1 MTETFNAT
9 LVSFSLPVQAYR
21 LTNVNGLQSVT
32 VPFSFK
38 LNLNGA
44 NPPYSALV
52 VARDKSTGKVISTF
66 AARVSESDDAI
77 NTATSYSGSFQYFN
91 NAGDWE
97 IQAIGLSDSSNQ
109 TSQLLSVNTL
119 PDIAR
124 TFVVTSDDTTP
135 PQLDL
140 RSFSGIGTLSNPI
153 LIDSTEGVVFNAPT
167 FAFDSNLSS
176 ASIGF
181 SNNFTGGYGFNV
193 DLIAGSGP
201 LHNISQTTQS
211 GKYSANYAY
220 ALDYFRNRTQI
231 NGKNLLSDFSDGVY
245 IINPDKPGIID
256 SGFSDGKFWIR
267 FSERVNLSS
276 GQFSLSLESSIGGL
290 GAGGITATD
299 SGKITWNAAHD
310 TAYLDLSDYTSR
322 NGIYTLSAYALNMQ
336 DLQGNQETTSYYQ
349 IKEHDFRGPDQSFA
363 ELQIN
368 ALTPQDQ
375 NLNSMLALTD
385 GKILVSY
392 GNFTDTGSSNGSASF
407 AVLQKNSAE
416 ILNRVTEFSL
426 DLNPTLLSSVALPD
440 GGFAILGIASDFSS
454 RPTIYFFNAN
464 GTPKDQ
470 SQLVI
475 PGHGLDGVSGA
486 MGSAPWNYS
495 VGWADQFTITRVGNT
510 LNVVFT
516 ETRTVYRENGNF
528 GDQKYL
534 VAYRLSEGSGQY
546 QLSNALP
553 ETISDSYTGSV
564 YKKLTALPDGGFL
577 AIDYAT
583 YAPPVEIR
591 VQRYN
596 ADLAPIGD
604 PLQFT
609 MTDYGA
615 DFYVLDN
622 GQLAVIYRANSN
634 PGAWGTGTSG
644 EIRGK
649 IFSMTDI
656 GFELVAPPGGNDN
669 GFLIE
674 TWTTYPP
681 TRLPKLSPDGKF
693 LIYDDV
699 PGLEERS
706 VRIKQF
712 DMNTQQVGE
721 NFYDLGDYRWGEQ
734 FNGQLVTLADGSV
747 FGAWTSYLQDGSG
760 TGVFGRM
767 INEDFFNPADPPPP
781 DPVDA
786 NRGTPSNDVLNGT
799 GAADV
804 MFGYGGDDRI
814 FGFGGDDIF
823 NGGEGDDFL
832 DGGNGIDTADFSE
845 KTQSVHA
852 TLNGNFLSEVRI
864 NGRIEDKLSNIEN
877 IIAGSADDIL
887 KGDAQN
893 NWLVGNSGNDELYGG
908 AGVNTLAGGFGNDR
922 YFVDSAED
930 IIVELISD
938 NTPSQQIFSIGNYN
952 DVVVASVSYTLSAGA
967 AIEDMIAAGSITRSR
982 TNSNINLTGNE
993 LAQGLM
999 GNEGRNI
1006 LNGKMGDD
1014 ILIGMGGNDH
1024 LLGEE
1029 GNDAFFSGTG
1039 NDLMSGG
1046 QGDDAFFFNIN
1057 TGQGS
1062 GFFYEPFRPVL
1073 TGGNDQADGG
1083 IGNDTLFIDSRN
1095 FDKIKIVRSTNSAYE
1110 FTVTAS
1116 NRDSIQ
1122 IKNIEKIIFGKIES
1136 ENLSAEKSYAL
1147 IDGYTG
1153 TSNDDWIIGTT
1164 GNDEILGHNGADILD
1179 GSRGNDRLK
1188 GGLGNDVLTGGSGR
1202 DYFEFNS
1209 MLSSSTNLDKI
1220 TDFARGHDKLV
1231 LDSDIFMQIE
1241 RVSSKNLIIGTTSQL
1256 ANRSYDGDD
1265 FLIFNRQTKILSY
1278 DATGFGGNDAIAFVE
1293 LSGINVLSFSD
1304 FLVV

>member
-1 MTETFNAT
+1 MTEISNAT

-21 LTNVNGLQSVT
+21 LTYVNGLQSVT
-32 VPFSFK
+32 VPFSFT

-52 VARDKSTGKVISTF
+52 VAREKSTGKVISTF
-66 AARVSESDDAI
+66 AARVSDSGDANNAEI
-77 NTATSYSGSFQYFN
+77 RYSGNFQYFN
-91 NAGDWE
+91 KAGDWE

-119 PDIAR
+119 PDIAP

-140 RSFSGIGTLSNPI
+140 RSFSGIGTLTNPI
-153 LIDSTEGVVFNAPT
+153 RIGSPEDVVFNAPT
-167 FAFDSNLSS
+167 FAFDPNLSY

-181 SNNFTGGYGFNV
+181 YNNFGGGNGFNV
-193 DLIAGSGP
+193 DQLAGSSP
-201 LHNISQTTQS
+201 QHNLSQTTQS
-211 GKYSANYAY
+211 GKYSASNAY
-220 ALDYFRNRTQI
+220 ALDYFDNLTRI
-231 NGKNLLSDFSDGVY
+231 SGKNILSDFSDGIY

-267 FSERVNLSS
+267 FSESVNLGS
-276 GQFSLSLESSIGGL
+276 GQFGLSLESSIGGI
-290 GAGGITATD
+290 GAGGIAATD

-310 TAYLDLSDYTSR
+310 TAYLDFSDYTSR
-322 NGIYTLSAYALNMQ
+322 KGIYTLSAYALNMQ

-363 ELQIN
+363 EFQIN
-368 ALTPQDQ
+368 ALTLQDQ
-375 NLNSMLALTD
+375 NLNSMMALTD

-392 GNFTDTGSSNGSASF
+392 GNFTDTGPGNGSASF
-407 AVLQKNSAE
+407 AVLQKNSE
-416 ILNRVTEFSL
+416 GILNRVTDFSL
-426 DLNPTLLSSVALPD
+426 DLNPTLLSTVTLPD
-440 GGFAILGIASDFSS
+440 GGFAIFGIRPDFSS

-495 VGWADQFTITRVGNT
+495 IGSADQFTITQAGST

-516 ETRTVYRENGNF
+516 ETRTVYRENGSF
-528 GDQKYL
+528 GYQRYL
-534 VAYRLSEGSGQY
+534 VAYRLSEDNGQY
-546 QLSNALP
+546 RLSNALP
-553 ETISDSYTGSV
+553 ETISDSYTGST
-564 YKKLTALPDGGFL
+564 YKVLTALPGGEFL
-577 AIDYAT
+577 AIGYAT
-583 YAPPVEIR
+583 NAPPVEIR

-596 ADLAPIGD
+596 ADLVPTGT

-615 DFYVLDN
+615 DFYVMDN

-634 PGAWGTGTSG
+634 PGAWGPGTSG

-649 IFSMTDI
+649 IFSMTNT
-656 GFELVAPPGGNDN
+656 GFELVTPPGGNDN

-681 TRLPKLSPDGKF
+681 TKLPKLSPDGKF

-706 VRIKQF
+706 VRIKPF
-712 DMNTQQVGE
+712 DMDTQQVGE

-734 FNGQLVTLADGSV
+734 FNGQLVTLTDGSV

-781 DPVDA
+781 DPVDG

-814 FGFGGDDIF
+814 FGFDGDDILQ
-823 NGGEGDDFL
+823 GGDGDDFL

-845 KTQSVHA
+845 KTQSIQA

-877 IIAGSADDIL
+877 IVGGSADDIL

-893 NWLVGNSGNDELYGG
+893 NRLAGNSGNDELYGG
-908 AGVNTLAGGFGNDR
+908 AGVNTLVGGFGNDR

-930 IIVELISD
+930 IIVELFSD
-938 NTPSQQIFSIGNYN
+938 NRPSQQTFSIGNYN
-952 DVVVASVSYTLSAGA
+952 DVVVASVSYTLSEGA

-982 TNSNINLTGNE
+982 TN
-993 LAQGLM
+993 
-999 GNEGRNI
+999 
-1006 LNGKMGDD
+1006 
-1014 ILIGMGGNDH
+1014 
-1024 LLGEE
+1024 
-1029 GNDAFFSGTG
+1029 
-1039 NDLMSGG
+1039 
-1046 QGDDAFFFNIN
+1046 
-1057 TGQGS
+1057 
-1062 GFFYEPFRPVL
+1062 
-1073 TGGNDQADGG
+1073 
-1083 IGNDTLFIDSRN
+1083 
-1095 FDKIKIVRSTNSAYE
+1095 
-1110 FTVTAS
+1110 
-1116 NRDSIQ
+1116 
-1122 IKNIEKIIFGKIES
+1122 
-1136 ENLSAEKSYAL
+1136 
-1147 IDGYTG
+1147 
-1153 TSNDDWIIGTT
+1153 
-1164 GNDEILGHNGADILD
+1164 
-1179 GSRGNDRLK
+1179 
-1188 GGLGNDVLTGGSGR
+1188 
-1202 DYFEFNS
+1202 
-1209 MLSSSTNLDKI
+1209 
-1220 TDFARGHDKLV
+1220 
-1231 LDSDIFMQIE
+1231 
-1241 RVSSKNLIIGTTSQL
+1241 
-1256 ANRSYDGDD
+1256 
-1265 FLIFNRQTKILSY
+1265 
-1278 DATGFGGNDAIAFVE
+1278 
-1293 LSGINVLSFSD
+1293 
-1304 FLVV
+1304 